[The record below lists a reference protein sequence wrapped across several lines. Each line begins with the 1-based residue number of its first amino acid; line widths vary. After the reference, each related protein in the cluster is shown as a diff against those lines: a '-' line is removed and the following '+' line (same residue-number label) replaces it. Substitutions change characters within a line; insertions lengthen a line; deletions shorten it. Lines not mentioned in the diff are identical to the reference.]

1 MADYITRFEVALEI
15 LGQSK
20 APFVNGIH
28 IEKQKEKPNQV
39 KIQFLKERERAIN
52 NLMDE
57 LMPNDIELVEEIL
70 CGDNK
75 QLFRG

>member
-1 MADYITRFEVALEI
+1 MTDYITRFEVALEI

-20 APFVNGIH
+20 APFVYGIH
-28 IEKQKEKPNQV
+28 LEKQKEKPNQV

-57 LMPNDIELVEEIL
+57 LMPDDIELVEEIL
-70 CGDNK
+70 CGENK